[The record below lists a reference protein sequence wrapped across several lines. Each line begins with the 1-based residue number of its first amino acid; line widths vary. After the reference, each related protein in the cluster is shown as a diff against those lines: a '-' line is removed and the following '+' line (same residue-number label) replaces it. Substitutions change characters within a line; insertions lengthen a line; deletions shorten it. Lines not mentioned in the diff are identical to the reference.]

1 MTDSPSSDT
10 PANGPPGLPQPW
22 FPPSAGPAG
31 PGQPAPPAGP
41 GQDIAPP
48 GPPGSGSPGYG
59 QPAYG
64 QPGYGQPG
72 YGQGPGQRGHSQPG
86 YGQAGYGPPAG
97 QPGPGPRYGA
107 SAPKPGVIPLRPL
120 GVGEILDGAF
130 ASIRRNPRT
139 ILGISAVIITIS
151 AIVSTTLSLTLLNL
165 AGGVNLPQPG
175 QQMTTRQAEHLIG
188 QLAAAVLPALAVA
201 LLLTIIVQAILAGLL
216 APIIARGV
224 AGQQITAGQA
234 WRAAAPRLPSL
245 LLATLLVLLISLGPA
260 AIVALI
266 MLAAAAASA
275 PAAVYV
281 AVGLPGVPAAVVLGI
296 WFSTMLSL
304 VTPVVVLEE
313 AGARRA
319 LARSW
324 RLVRRSFWR
333 IFGILLLAG
342 LIVVIA
348 GAILQLPFT
357 FIGSLVSS
365 GGGFSAGTIIAV
377 VGAIAAGTVTRPITA
392 GVTVL
397 LYVDLRMRKEGLDL
411 ALRTAAGSGQAGPGD
426 FASVWRPPADG
437 PAPAGGLPAPGAPPT
452 AAGAP
457 PPW

>member
-1 MTDSPSSDT
+1 
-10 PANGPPGLPQPW
+10 
-22 FPPSAGPAG
+22 
-31 PGQPAPPAGP
+31 
-41 GQDIAPP
+41 
-48 GPPGSGSPGYG
+48 
-59 QPAYG
+59 
-64 QPGYGQPG
+64 
-72 YGQGPGQRGHSQPG
+72 
-86 YGQAGYGPPAG
+86 
-97 QPGPGPRYGA
+97 
-107 SAPKPGVIPLRPL
+107 VIPLRPL
-120 GVGEILDGAF
+120 GLGEILDGAF
-130 ASIRRNPRT
+130 ASIRRNPKT
-139 ILGISAVIITIS
+139 ILGISAVIMTIS

-165 AGGVNLPQPG
+165 AGGVTLPRSG
-175 QQMTTRQAEHLIG
+175 QQLTTRQAEHLIG
-188 QLAAAVLPALAVA
+188 QLTAAVLPALAVS
-201 LLLTIIVQAILAGLL
+201 LLLTIVVQAILAGLL

-224 AGQQITAGQA
+224 AGQRITAGEA

-266 MLAAAAASA
+266 MLAAAAVKA

-281 AVGLPGVPAAVVLGI
+281 AVGLPGLPGAVVLGI

-313 AGARRA
+313 ASAGRA

-342 LIVVIA
+342 LIVLIA

-357 FIGSLVSS
+357 FIGSLLSS

-377 VGAIAAGTVTRPITA
+377 IGVIAAGTVTRPITA

-397 LYVDLRMRKEGLDL
+397 LYVDLRMRREGLDL
-411 ALRTAAGSGQAGPGD
+411 ALRTAASGGLASAGD
-426 FASVWRPPADG
+426 FAALWRPPADG
-437 PAPAGGLPAPGAPPT
+437 PGSAGGMPAPGAPLT

>member
-1 MTDSPSSDT
+1 M
-10 PANGPPGLPQPW
+10 
-22 FPPSAGPAG
+22 
-31 PGQPAPPAGP
+31 
-41 GQDIAPP
+41 
-48 GPPGSGSPGYG
+48 
-59 QPAYG
+59 
-64 QPGYGQPG
+64 
-72 YGQGPGQRGHSQPG
+72 
-86 YGQAGYGPPAG
+86 
-97 QPGPGPRYGA
+97 
-107 SAPKPGVIPLRPL
+107 
-120 GVGEILDGAF
+120 
-130 ASIRRNPRT
+130 
-139 ILGISAVIITIS
+139 
-151 AIVSTTLSLTLLNL
+151 
-165 AGGVNLPQPG
+165 
-175 QQMTTRQAEHLIG
+175 
-188 QLAAAVLPALAVA
+188 
-201 LLLTIIVQAILAGLL
+201 
-216 APIIARGV
+216 
-224 AGQQITAGQA
+224 
-234 WRAAAPRLPSL
+234 
-245 LLATLLVLLISLGPA
+245 LLISLGPA

-266 MLAAAAASA
+266 MLAASAASA

-411 ALRTAAGSGQAGPGD
+411 ALRTAAGSGQAGPATSPPCG
-426 FASVWRPPADG
+426 ARPRTARRQRAACPRRVRRPPPREPHRRGDCGCGRPDVARG
-437 PAPAGGLPAPGAPPT
+437 PGAGHSQPAGQPRGWSAARPG
-452 AAGAP
+452 
-457 PPW
+457 

>member
-1 MTDSPSSDT
+1 MTDSPSSDG
-10 PANGPPGLPQPW
+10 PADGPPAPPQPW
-22 FPPSAGPAG
+22 FPPSGEPGG
-31 PGQPAPPAGP
+31 PGQPPS
-41 GQDIAPP
+41 
-48 GPPGSGSPGYG
+48 PPGSGPGTA
-59 QPAYG
+59 PPG

-72 YGQGPGQRGHSQPG
+72 YGQPGPGQSQ
-86 YGQAGYGPPAG
+86 YGQ
-97 QPGPGPRYGA
+97 

-130 ASIRRNPRT
+130 ASIRRNPKT
-139 ILGISAVIITIS
+139 ILGISAVIMTIS
-151 AIVSTTLSLTLLNL
+151 AIISTALSLTLLNL
-165 AGGVNLPQPG
+165 AGGINLPQTG
-175 QQMTTRQAEHLIG
+175 QQLTTRQAEHVIA
-188 QLAAAVLPALAVA
+188 QLAAAVLPALAVS
-201 LLLTIIVQAILAGLL
+201 LLLTIIVQTILAGLL

-224 AGQQITAGQA
+224 AGQQITASQA
-234 WRAAAPRLPSL
+234 WRAAAPRLPGL

-260 AIVALI
+260 AVVALI
-266 MLAAAAASA
+266 MLAASAVNA

-304 VTPVVVLEE
+304 VTPVVVLE
-313 AGARRA
+313 GVSPSRA

-333 IFGILLLAG
+333 ILGILLLAG
-342 LIVVIA
+342 LIVLIA
-348 GAILQLPFT
+348 GSILQLPFT
-357 FIGSLVSS
+357 LIGSLVSS

-377 VGAIAAGTVTRPITA
+377 IGAIAAGTVTRPITA

-397 LYVDLRMRKEGLDL
+397 LYIDLRMRKEGLDL
-411 ALRTAAGSGQAGPGD
+411 ALRSTASGGQASESG
-426 FASVWRPPADG
+426 FAALWLPPTDG
-437 PAPAGGLPAPGAPPT
+437 PAPAGGMPAPGAPPT

>member
-1 MTDSPSSDT
+1 MTDSPPSDT

-22 FPPSAGPAG
+22 FPPSAGPGG
-31 PGQPAPPAGP
+31 PGPGTAPP
-41 GQDIAPP
+41 
-48 GPPGSGSPGYG
+48 
-59 QPAYG
+59 G
-64 QPGYGQPG
+64 QPGYGSPG
-72 YGQGPGQRGHSQPG
+72 TGPAG
-86 YGQAGYGPPAG
+86 YGQAGYQPPPG
-97 QPGPGPRYGA
+97 QPGPGPRYA
-107 SAPKPGVIPLRPL
+107 AAAPKPGVIPRRPL

-130 ASIRRNPRT
+130 ASIRRNPRA
-139 ILGISAVIITIS
+139 ILGISAVIMTIS
-151 AIVSTTLSLTLLNL
+151 AIVSTTLSLTLLSL
-165 AGGVNLPQPG
+165 AGGIKLPQPG
-175 QQMTTRQAEHLIG
+175 QQLTTRQAEHVIG

-245 LLATLLVLLISLGPA
+245 LLATTAVLLISLGPA

-266 MLAAAAASA
+266 MLAASAVSA

-281 AVGLPGVPAAVVLGI
+281 AVGLPGVPAAVLLGG
-296 WFSTMLSL
+296 WLATMLSL
-304 VTPVVVLEE
+304 VAPVVVLEQ

-365 GGGFSAGTIIAV
+365 GGGFSTGTIIV
-377 VGAIAAGTVTRPITA
+377 VIGAIAAGTVTRPITA

-397 LYVDLRMRKEGLDL
+397 LYVDQRMRREGLDL
-411 ALRTAAGSGQAGPGD
+411 ALRTAADSGWAGPAGP
-426 FASVWRPPADG
+426 AALWRPPADG
-437 PAPAGGLPAPGAPPT
+437 PAAAAARPAPGAPPT